1 MNPRRYPV
9 ISGRELIRRLSKAY
23 NYEIIRQKGS
33 HIRIRTYEKGRHSL
47 TVPDHKELDKGLLDA
62 LISAVAQHRGVDK
75 SEVIDELFK

>member
-47 TVPDHKELDKGLLDA
+47 TVPTTKSWIRACWMPLLA
-62 LISAVAQHRGVDK
+62 LWLSTGEWINRK
-75 SEVIDELFK
+75 L